1 MPQASNKTALLLV
14 FVTVCVDLLGFGLV
28 LPLLPI
34 YGRELTASMPDAQK
48 GLTLGLLMASF
59 TIMQFVFAPVWGR
72 LSDRFGRRPILLL
85 SLAGSTTFYF
95 LFGLA
100 SAWRSLTW
108 MFVARIGAGIA
119 GATIPTAQAYIAD
132 VTTPEKRARGMALIG
147 AAFGLGFTLG
157 PLIGA
162 AAIFISHDAGVSPWP
177 GYAAAALSGLALAFA
192 IFKLPESLD
201 PGRAP
206 REHRQ
211 FDLPSLI
218 DAVSVPSIAILLG
231 VVFVSVFALANF
243 EGTISLLI
251 NDTLKSRSHE
261 AAQAAPLSDHARWLV
276 SVRVFLVFAYI
287 GTIQCLVQGV
297 LVRRLANTVSE
308 TSLALT
314 GTALSVT
321 GFAMLA
327 AMAETGQGGVL
338 LLMAASAVEV
348 SGIAFVFP
356 AVQALIS
363 RRTDPA
369 EQGGI
374 LGASE
379 SVSSMGRITG
389 MMLGVWLYN
398 VWPSVPYWTA
408 ALMMGAVGGLVL
420 LAGRHGEDYREE
432 LAVGP

>member
-1 MPQASNKTALLLV
+1 MPQSSNKTALLLV

-34 YGRELTASMPDAQK
+34 YGRELTASMPAAQK
-48 GLTLGLLMASF
+48 GLALGLLMASF

-85 SLAGSTTFYF
+85 SLTGSTTFYF
-95 LFGLA
+95 LFGVA
-100 SAWRSLTW
+100 SAWQSLAW

-162 AAIFISHDAGVSPWP
+162 AAVFISHDVGVSPWP
-177 GYAAAALSGLALAFA
+177 GYAAALLSGTALTFA
-192 IFKLPESLD
+192 VFRLPESFD
-201 PGRAP
+201 PNRAP
-206 REHRQ
+206 REHRK
-211 FDLPSLI
+211 FDIRSLLE
-218 DAVSVPSIAILLG
+218 AVSVPSIAVLLLAL
-231 VVFVSVFALANF
+231 FASVFALANF

-251 NDTLKSRSHE
+251 NDTLKIHTRE
-261 AAQAAPLSDHARWLV
+261 VNETVKLTDTELWKVAIRT
-276 SVRVFLVFAYI
+276 FLIFAYI
-287 GTIQCLVQGV
+287 GVIQCLVQGG
-297 LVRRLANTVSE
+297 LVRHLANTMSE
-308 TSLALT
+308 TRLALA
-314 GTALSVT
+314 GIFLSVA
-321 GFAMLA
+321 GFAALA
-327 AMAETGQGGVL
+327 FMAETSQGSIA
-338 LLMAASAVEV
+338 LLMIASTVEV
-348 SGIAFVFP
+348 SGIAFIFP

-389 MMLGVWLYN
+389 MMLGVWLYS
-398 VWPSVPYWTA
+398 VWPSVPYWSA
-408 ALMMGAVGGLVL
+408 AAMMGAVGGLVL
-420 LAGRHGEDYREE
+420 FAGRHGKDYTGD
-432 LAVGP
+432 LAIDQ